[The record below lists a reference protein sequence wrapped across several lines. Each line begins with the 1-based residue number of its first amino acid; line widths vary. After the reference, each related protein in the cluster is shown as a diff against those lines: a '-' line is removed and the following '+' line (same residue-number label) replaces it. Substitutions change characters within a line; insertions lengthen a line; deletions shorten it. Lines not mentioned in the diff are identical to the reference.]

1 MSVKYCQRLKIKLQL
16 LIVQSDSS
24 PSRAKHVYGY
34 EVVPQAITDAH
45 KNAQINGI
53 ENATFIQGDLN
64 KIGEDFGNNFPK
76 PDIVI
81 SGYNHLLHIVK
92 FHLGSNTLQSTNRKK
107 CFYRSQSTWYAHEV
121 DQVSAKA

>member
-53 ENATFIQGDLN
+53 ENATFIQGDLKN
-64 KIGEDFGNNFPK
+64 RRRFWEQFP
-76 PDIVI
+76 
-81 SGYNHLLHIVK
+81 
-92 FHLGSNTLQSTNRKK
+92 
-107 CFYRSQSTWYAHEV
+107 
-121 DQVSAKA
+121 

>member
-1 MSVKYCQRLKIKLQL
+1 M
-16 LIVQSDSS
+16 
-24 PSRAKHVYGY
+24 YGY

-64 KIGEDFGNNFPK
+64 KIGEDFGSNFPK

-81 SGYNHLLHIVK
+81 SGYNL
-92 FHLGSNTLQSTNRKK
+92 FHFHSNTPTRYFIAYSLEK
-107 CFYRSQSTWYAHEV
+107 CFFLQIPIGLVCT
-121 DQVSAKA
+121 